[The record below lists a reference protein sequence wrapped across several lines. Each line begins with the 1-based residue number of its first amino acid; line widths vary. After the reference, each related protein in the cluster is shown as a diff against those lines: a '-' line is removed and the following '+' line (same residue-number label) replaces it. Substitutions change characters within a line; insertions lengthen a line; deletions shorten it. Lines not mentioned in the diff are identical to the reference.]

1 MCHVE
6 LDVGCLDLLHCL
18 MRQDAKPLV
27 PRISHVLPATYSTT
41 CHDPGSYPI
50 LCLQQTPAPGQPG
63 LKAQPAAT
71 DFPATPE
78 NTSELPSYVRAPGVV
93 PPVVVEE
100 EGKLRFIGSLTPD
113 RTLTRMPLMS
123 AAGLACWACSRRL
136 S

>member
-1 MCHVE
+1 MLRVE
-6 LDVGCLDLLHCL
+6 LDGGSLDLLPCL
-18 MRQDAKPLV
+18 MRQDAKPMV
-27 PRISHVLPATYSTT
+27 HRISHELPATYSTHSTT

-113 RTLTRMPLMS
+113 RTLTRLP
-123 AAGLACWACSRRL
+123 GLWCQQRAWGAEYA
-136 S
+136 